1 MLFSQT
7 MASIVERSDGEP
19 GFDAE
24 VGADWAQGRAS
35 FGGVVAAFGNE
46 AMRRVVPADRLLRG
60 LDVTFIGPVFPGPI
74 RLTSEILRIGRAVT
88 IAASRLYSKDEVA
101 ATFTGI
107 YGAARPSA
115 LVVEPAAACAVEAP
129 ENLTST
135 RISNNPAAPQFV
147 QHFELRWAQGSH
159 RPFAGLEMTTSKA
172 YIRHRDARALT
183 ESHLVALID
192 CIFSPALQALTTVA
206 QSSSLTWRLEFVRHD
221 YSFAPDAWWRIDTQT
236 NAAADGYISQTSVV
250 LNPAGVPAAFSH
262 QLVAVFG

>member
-1 MLFSQT
+1 M
-7 MASIVERSDGEP
+7 VERADGEP
-19 GFDAE
+19 GYSAE

-35 FGGVVAAFGNE
+35 FGGIVAAFGNE
-46 AMRRVVPADRLLRG
+46 AMRRIIPADRLLRG
-60 LDVTFIGPVFPGPI
+60 LDVTFVGPVLPGPI
-74 RLTSEILRIGRAVT
+74 RLISEILRVGRAVT
-88 IAASRLYSKDEVA
+88 IATSRLYSKDEVA

-115 LVVEPAAACAVEAP
+115 LIVEPSAVCDLVPP
-129 ENLTST
+129 ENLTSA

-147 QHFELRWAQGSH
+147 QHFEIRWAQGSH
-159 RPFAGLEMTTSKA
+159 RPFAGLAMTQSKA
-172 YIRHRDARALT
+172 YIRHRNAFALT
-183 ESHLVALID
+183 ESHVVALMD
-192 CIFSPALQALTTVA
+192 CIFSPALQSLNSVA

-236 NAAADGYISQTSVV
+236 NAAADGYISQSSVV